1 MYVHIIFSLT
11 TKGSFIKLSVLTNT
25 GRHTGT
31 GVVNRMKK
39 SLRKI
44 AFSCRPLIRAYNR
57 SLFAS
62 ETTNVESNV
71 TGFRRLTQTLIVV
84 GVFALA
90 TGCAS
95 GTKNV
100 PLNIQSD
107 PLGAYVVFQIT
118 KDNGAKSDWIF
129 LGNTPL
135 LTTRQYSKEELR
147 DENSIVLKVMKEGF
161 FDQTKVFKGRE
172 LRRESKSK
180 GRVFW
185 NPRMVPN

>member
-1 MYVHIIFSLT
+1 MKNLYRQFALSYRALKRSCSNCFSRRAVSWKLPLRT
-11 TKGSFIKLSVLTNT
+11 LFGLSV
-25 GRHTGT
+25 
-31 GVVNRMKK
+31 V
-39 SLRKI
+39 
-44 AFSCRPLIRAYNR
+44 LI
-57 SLFAS
+57 
-62 ETTNVESNV
+62 
-71 TGFRRLTQTLIVV
+71 
-84 GVFALA
+84 A

-135 LTTRQYSKEELR
+135 LTTRQYSKKELS
-147 DENSIVLKVMKEGF
+147 DENSIVLRVMKEGF

-185 NPRMVPN
+185 NPRMVPQ